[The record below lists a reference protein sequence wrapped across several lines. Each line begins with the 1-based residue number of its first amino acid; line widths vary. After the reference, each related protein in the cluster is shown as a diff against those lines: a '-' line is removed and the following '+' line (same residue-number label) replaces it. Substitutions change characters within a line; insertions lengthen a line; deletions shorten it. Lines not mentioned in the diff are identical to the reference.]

1 MEHTTTTDRVLK
13 YACTNSELSCIIG
26 NLFTELTVPCG
37 QCSDNNVVISGTT
50 YTGEAATL
58 IIVEEGFLFD
68 GNPDTITK
76 IRQGR
81 CIYGSAKGQKRA
93 IGIEYNNEG

>member
-1 MEHTTTTDRVLK
+1 MEHSITADRVLK
-13 YACTNSELSCIIG
+13 FACTNSELSCIIG

-37 QCSDNNVVISGTT
+37 QCSTENVIISGIT

-58 IIVEEGFLFD
+58 TIVDNGFLFD
-68 GNPDTITK
+68 GSPDIINN

-81 CIYGSAKGQKRA
+81 CIYVEQNRQKRA
-93 IGIEYNNEG
+93 IGIKCNHKG